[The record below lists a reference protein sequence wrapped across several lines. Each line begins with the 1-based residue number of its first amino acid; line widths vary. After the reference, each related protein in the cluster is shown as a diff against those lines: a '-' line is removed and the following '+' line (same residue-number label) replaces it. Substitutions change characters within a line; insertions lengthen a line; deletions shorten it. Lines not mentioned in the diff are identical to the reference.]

1 MKRFVLSLCLSVL
14 CPLSTPAN
22 QNEDGHKSFPSNE
35 EINLLAAQA
44 SRAMDQ
50 FKVIVDQA
58 EKLLGKDA
66 PDAFERDRMLFRHW
80 AVMEKALKENPQEF
94 NSLLGFEAVLDLDDA
109 SRNSALCASDAAV
122 HALKDIANG
131 TIEQT
136 TLILNLSQS
145 CTDVSTLL
153 YTVSENAAS
162 LYKKYLAWQ
171 RESSGRAVDAVQK
184 CTEALKSLAATKKQ

>member
-1 MKRFVLSLCLSVL
+1 MKTFVLSPCFSAL
-14 CPLSTPAN
+14 CPLFTPAN

-94 NSLLGFEAVLDLDDA
+94 NSLLGFEALLDLDDA
-109 SRNSALCASDAAV
+109 SRNSAVCASDAAV
-122 HALKDIANG
+122 HALKDVANG

-145 CTDVSTLL
+145 CTDVST
-153 YTVSENAAS
+153 
-162 LYKKYLAWQ
+162 
-171 RESSGRAVDAVQK
+171 
-184 CTEALKSLAATKKQ
+184 ALHRQ